1 MIESAVYLY
10 RRVRWWMAA
19 KRRRLIARRCADAA
33 HMETIRLKAY
43 AMVALMDEGKPIS
56 DATHSRIRFW
66 TRASY
71 RYMRVSQGQSP
82 FRAKIQHRS
91 IPMGYNNP

>member
-1 MIESAVYLY
+1 MIDALFYII
-10 RRVRWWMAA
+10 RRVRWRVSVA
-19 KRRRLIARRCADAA
+19 KRRRIARQCADAA

-43 AMVALMDEGKPIS
+43 SMVAWLDEGKPIS

-91 IPMGYNNP
+91 TPMGYNNP